1 MSLCDAGGRAR
12 AWACAHSSMAPQP
25 ERAGKQARAGGGQET
40 WDSRFPE
47 CGGEEGSRRWGA
59 VTGRGRGA
67 QAGPQRPL
75 LCTLQKLVT
84 RPAWVTASA

>member
-12 AWACAHSSMAPQP
+12 AWACAHSSMAPSLS
-25 ERAGKQARAGGGQET
+25 ARGSRLGLGGQET